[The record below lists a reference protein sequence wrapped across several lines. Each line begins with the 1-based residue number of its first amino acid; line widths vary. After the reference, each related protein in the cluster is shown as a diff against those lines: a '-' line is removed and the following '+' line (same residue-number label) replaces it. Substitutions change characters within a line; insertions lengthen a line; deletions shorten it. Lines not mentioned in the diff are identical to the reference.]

1 MQQALSEQLETPVLD
16 ESRLNRMAEAAAK
29 EAEDPIRAGQFALGD
44 TLGFYLTLAE
54 CGALPAAELALHTG
68 TAESFVRQWLDG
80 QVLAG
85 YIEHD
90 ATSDR
95 FYLTAEQA
103 YLFGDLGAAS
113 VIILCGARG
122 A

>member
-1 MQQALSEQLETPVLD
+1 MQQVLRQQLETPILD
-16 ESRLNRMAEAAAK
+16 ESRLNGIADAAAK
-29 EAEDPIRAGQFALGD
+29 EAENPLRAGQFALGD

-54 CGALPAAELALHTG
+54 CGPLPASELALHTG
-68 TAESFVRQWLDG
+68 TAESFVRQWLAG
-80 QVLAG
+80 QVPAG

-90 ATSDR
+90 AASDR